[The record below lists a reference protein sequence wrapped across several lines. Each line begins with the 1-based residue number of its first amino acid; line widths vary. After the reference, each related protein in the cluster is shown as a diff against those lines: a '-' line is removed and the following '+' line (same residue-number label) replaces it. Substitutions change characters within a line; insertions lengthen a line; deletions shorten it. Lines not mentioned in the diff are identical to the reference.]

1 MEGGIIKFGVHT
13 SIAGGIDKAVVRA
26 GKLGCDTVQ
35 IFSSNPRGWKTRDL
49 SAEEIHKFNDRL
61 VEYKIDPVI
70 IHAPYLINLAS
81 PKEELYQKSISALK
95 EQVQRANRIGAQY
108 FVLHPG
114 SHTGGG
120 LKKGQQRITAALNEV
135 LSTTEL
141 KFQLLLENVAGAG
154 TAIGTTIEELAEI
167 YDSLIDKS
175 QIGLCFDTCHAFA
188 GGYDLKSEKKLEE
201 LLTLIDNV
209 FGLDNLGVI
218 HANDCKGDLGSNK
231 DRHHHIGEG
240 KIGTLGFERLV
251 NHPQLKDKAF
261 ILETPIDEEGNDEKN
276 LAAIRSLVK

>member
-1 MEGGIIKFGVHT
+1 MEGDIIKFGVHT

-26 GKLGCDTVQ
+26 QELDCDTVQ
-35 IFSSNPRGWKTRDL
+35 IFSSNPRGWKTREL
-49 SAEEIHKFNDRL
+49 SDEEIQKFNDRL
-61 VEYKIDPVI
+61 AKYKIDPVI

-81 PKEELYQKSISALK
+81 PKEELYQKSITALK

-120 LKKGQQRITAALNEV
+120 LKKGQQRITDALNEV

-167 YDSLIDKS
+167 YDNLIDKS
-175 QIGLCFDTCHAFA
+175 QVGLCFDTCHAFA
-188 GGYDLKSEKKLEE
+188 GGYDLKSEEKLEA

-209 FGLDNLGVI
+209 FGLENLGVI

-231 DRHHHIGEG
+231 DRHHHIGHG
-240 KIGTLGFERLV
+240 KIGALGFERLV

-261 ILETPIDEEGNDEKN
+261 ILETPIDEEGNDEDN